1 MLQNELILIETEEGL
16 TVAEIIP
23 GITPE
28 EAASRRGGVLIDPGP
43 YDTYEDANDALMA
56 LKLDEEEELD

>member
-1 MLQNELILIETEEGL
+1 L
-16 TVAEIIP
+16 
-23 GITPE
+23 
-28 EAASRRGGVLIDPGP
+28 LIDPGP

>member
-1 MLQNELILIETEEGL
+1 MLQYELIETYEGL

-23 GITPE
+23 GLAPE
-28 EAASRRGGVLIDPGP
+28 EAASRRQGLLIDPGP
-43 YDTYEDANDALMA
+43 YDTYEDAYDALMA